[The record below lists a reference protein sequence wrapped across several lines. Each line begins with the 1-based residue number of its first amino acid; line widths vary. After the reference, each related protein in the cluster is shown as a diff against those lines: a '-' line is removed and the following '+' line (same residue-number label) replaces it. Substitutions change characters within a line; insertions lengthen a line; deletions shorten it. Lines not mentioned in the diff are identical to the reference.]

1 MSSEL
6 EMETWWHYL
15 LWFKDVLHHRLFV
28 RPTTELQ
35 GWKQPFVRICFAH
48 LKSPSTFRWKPAI
61 GPNSMK
67 GKQKASC
74 QKQNKNAPVL
84 LQPPAAAL
92 PISEGYEGLFRRNWI
107 INCICGSIRAYLHFS
122 NWKMWNCLSAE
133 WEAQLQLYVP
143 HGGVSSCQIKWQGVQ
158 HRLLWKGNFLIIS
171 GSTQQVDTTCWNGVG
186 WLVCSPLSPLRMET
200 MHHQFLPAATLSK
213 FPTHRWGWWE
223 NDFMMLKKYK
233 CCVLVCSH
241 IISFTCCNFGFSFP
255 SQENLVESKHHKL
268 ARSLRSG
275 PSDHDLKPN
284 AATRDQLNVS
294 S

>member
-1 MSSEL
+1 
-6 EMETWWHYL
+6 
-15 LWFKDVLHHRLFV
+15 
-28 RPTTELQ
+28 
-35 GWKQPFVRICFAH
+35 
-48 LKSPSTFRWKPAI
+48 
-61 GPNSMK
+61 MK
-67 GKQKASC
+67 
-74 QKQNKNAPVL
+74 
-84 LQPPAAAL
+84 
-92 PISEGYEGLFRRNWI
+92 
-107 INCICGSIRAYLHFS
+107 AYLGGIESSTVFAVQFALIYIFP

-158 HRLLWKGNFLIIS
+158 HRLLWKGNFLITS
-171 GSTQQVDTTCWNGVG
+171 GSTQQVDTTCWNCVG

-241 IISFTCCNFGFSFP
+241 IISFTCCNFGCSFP